1 MGDLTFEKLCFNW
14 SVFFLNDKL
23 ALICY
28 VPKSKSPNNMGVVA
42 PDIGSI
48 SPWVRSPPSRIDPKQ
63 RRQGRQLSC
72 KLFTSNLPRL
82 EVRASVTTYLICT
95 YHIHLTFVRLE
106 YKNKPSGASL

>member
-14 SVFFLNDKL
+14 SGCFFLDAKL

-63 RRQGRQLSC
+63 RRQGSTQLQALHIQLATIGGTC
-72 KLFTSNLPRL
+72 LGYIRLPHTLYVHIMYTPNFCTSG
-82 EVRASVTTYLICT
+82 I
-95 YHIHLTFVRLE
+95 
-106 YKNKPSGASL
+106 